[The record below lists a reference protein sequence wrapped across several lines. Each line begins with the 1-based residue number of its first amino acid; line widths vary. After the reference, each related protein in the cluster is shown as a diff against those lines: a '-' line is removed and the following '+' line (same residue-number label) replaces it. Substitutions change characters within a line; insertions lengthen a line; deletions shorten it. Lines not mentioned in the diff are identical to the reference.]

1 MVPVC
6 RVGGGFEAQVLAAR
20 LGAAGVLVELRG
32 GGVSSLWP
40 GGAVEVLVASDDLVV
55 ARELLL
61 EDSVEEVYAS
71 VDGSESAALPGG
83 RVLPWWVVAS
93 AVVLLAAFVLAETVG
108 RLT

>member
-32 GGVSSLWP
+32 GGVSALWP
-40 GGAVEVLVASDDLVV
+40 GGAVEVLVAADDLVV

-61 EDSVEEVYAS
+61 EDSVEEVYS
-71 VDGSESAALPGG
+71 SFDGAESAAVPGD

-93 AVVLLAAFVLAETVG
+93 AVVLLAAFAL
-108 RLT
+108 